1 MNTGIRGF
9 YLLTDLIKEQLLSD
23 EDVNTVTFGDIT
35 EVDLYKQSIFPL
47 SHLIVNSV
55 TSAENTLSFNISIL
69 SMDIVDQSKEET
81 TDRFVGNNN
90 EQDVFN
96 TQLTVLNKLIQRL
109 RIGTLYRDLYQ
120 VVGDVTLEPFK
131 DRFENE
137 LAGWTATFDVMIEN
151 DIDVCGA

>member
-9 YLLTDLIKEQLLSD
+9 YLLTDLIKEQLLND

-35 EVDLYKQSIFPL
+35 QVDLYKQSIFPL

-55 TSAENTLSFNISIL
+55 TSGENLLSFNVSIL
-69 SMDIVDQSKEET
+69 SMDIVDQSKDET
-81 TDRFVGNNN
+81 TDIFVGNNN

-96 TQLTVLNKLIQRL
+96 TQLAVLNKLIQRL

-151 DIDVCGA
+151 DLDVC

>member
-47 SHLIVNSV
+47 SHLVVNSV

-151 DIDVCGA
+151 DIDVC

>member
-9 YLLTDLIKEQLLSD
+9 YLLTDLIKEQLLND

-55 TSAENTLSFNISIL
+55 TSGENTLSFNISIL
-69 SMDIVDQSKEET
+69 SMDIVDQSKEAT
-81 TDRFVGNNN
+81 VDRFVGNNN

-96 TQLTVLNKLIQRL
+96 TQLAVLNKLIQRL

-120 VVGDVTLEPFK
+120 VVGDVSLEPFK

-137 LAGWTATFDVMIEN
+137 LAGWTATFDVMIQN
-151 DIDVCGA
+151 DIDVC

>member
-9 YLLTDLIKEQLLSD
+9 YLLTDLIKEQLLND

-55 TSAENTLSFNISIL
+55 TSGENTLSFNISIL
-69 SMDIVDQSKEET
+69 SMDIVDQSKEAT
-81 TDRFVGNNN
+81 VDRFVGNNN

-96 TQLTVLNKLIQRL
+96 TQLAVLNKLIQRL

-137 LAGWTATFDVMIEN
+137 LAGWTATFDVMIQN
-151 DIDVCGA
+151 DIDVC

>member
-9 YLLTDLIKEQLLSD
+9 YLLTDLIKEQLLND

-35 EVDLYKQSIFPL
+35 QVDLYKQNIFPL

-55 TSAENTLSFNISIL
+55 TSGENVLSFNVSIL
-69 SMDIVDQSKEET
+69 SMDIVDVSKEET
-81 TDRFVGNNN
+81 TDIFVGNNN

-96 TQLTVLNKLIQRL
+96 TQLSVLNKLIQKL
-109 RIGTLYRDLYQ
+109 RIGSLYRDLYQ

-131 DRFENE
+131 DRFESE
-137 LAGWTATFDVMIEN
+137 LAGWTATFDVMIAN
-151 DIDVCGA
+151 DINVC

>member
-9 YLLTDLIKEQLLSD
+9 YLLTDLIKEQLLND

-55 TSAENTLSFNISIL
+55 TSGENTLSFNISIL

-81 TDRFVGNNN
+81 VDRFVGNNN

-96 TQLTVLNKLIQRL
+96 TQLAVLNKLIQRL

-137 LAGWTATFDVMIEN
+137 LAGWTATFDVMIQN
-151 DIDVCGA
+151 DINVC

>member
-1 MNTGIRGF
+1 MEGNFYNITEKIR
-9 YLLTDLIKEQLLSD
+9 KQLQ
-23 EDVNTVTFGDIT
+23 EDQFVNTVTYGDIFQ
-35 EVDLYKQSIFPL
+35 VDLSKQTIFPL
-47 SHLIVNSV
+47 SHFQVV
-55 TSAENTLSFNISIL
+55 SATMQQNVWNFNISL
-69 SMDIVDQSKEET
+69 LVMDILDKPKEYRES
-81 TDRFVGNNN
+81 DDKSIFRGNNN

-96 TQLTVLNKLIQRL
+96 TQLSVLNKLIQRL

-151 DIDVCGA
+151 DIDVC

>member
-96 TQLTVLNKLIQRL
+96 TQLAVLNKLIQRL

-151 DIDVCGA
+151 DIDVC

>member
-9 YLLTDLIKEQLLSD
+9 YLLTDLIKEQLLND

-55 TSAENTLSFNISIL
+55 TSGENTLSFNISIL
-69 SMDIVDQSKEET
+69 SMDIVDQSKEAT
-81 TDRFVGNNN
+81 VDRFVGNNN

-96 TQLTVLNKLIQRL
+96 TQLAVLNKLIQRL

-151 DIDVCGA
+151 DIDVC

>member
-9 YLLTDLIKEQLLSD
+9 YLLTDLIKEQLLND

-69 SMDIVDQSKEET
+69 SMDIVDQSKEAT
-81 TDRFVGNNN
+81 VDRFVGNNN

-96 TQLTVLNKLIQRL
+96 TQLAVLNKLIQRL

-120 VVGDVTLEPFK
+120 VVGDVALEPFK

-137 LAGWTATFDVMIEN
+137 LAGWTATFDVMIQN
-151 DIDVCGA
+151 DINVC

>member
-9 YLLTDLIKEQLLSD
+9 YLLTDLIKEQLLND

-35 EVDLYKQSIFPL
+35 QVDLYKQSIFPL

-55 TSAENTLSFNISIL
+55 TSGENVLSFNISIL

-81 TDRFVGNNN
+81 TDRFVGNDN

-96 TQLTVLNKLIQRL
+96 TQLAVLNKLIQRL

-137 LAGWTATFDVMIEN
+137 LAGWTATFDVMIQN
-151 DIDVCGA
+151 DIDIC

>member
-151 DIDVCGA
+151 DIDVC

>member
-9 YLLTDLIKEQLLSD
+9 YLLTDLIKEQLLND

-55 TSAENTLSFNISIL
+55 TSGENTLSFNISIL
-69 SMDIVDQSKEET
+69 SMDIVDQSKEAT
-81 TDRFVGNNN
+81 VDRFVGNNN

-96 TQLTVLNKLIQRL
+96 TQLAVLNKLIQRL

-120 VVGDVTLEPFK
+120 VVGDVALEPFK

-137 LAGWTATFDVMIEN
+137 LAGWTATFDVMIQN
-151 DIDVCGA
+151 DIDVC

>member
-23 EDVNTVTFGDIT
+23 EDVSTVTFGDIT
-35 EVDLYKQSIFPL
+35 QVDLYKQSIFPL

-55 TSAENTLSFNISIL
+55 TSGENTLSFNISIL
-69 SMDIVDQSKEET
+69 SMDIVDQSKDET
-81 TDRFVGNNN
+81 IDIFVGNNN

-96 TQLTVLNKLIQRL
+96 TQLSVLNKLIQKL

-120 VVGDVTLEPFK
+120 VVGDVSLEPFK

-137 LAGWTATFDVMIEN
+137 LAGWTATFDVMIAN
-151 DIDVCGA
+151 DINVC

>member
-9 YLLTDLIKEQLLSD
+9 YLLTDLIKEQLLND

-69 SMDIVDQSKEET
+69 SMDIVDQSKEAT
-81 TDRFVGNNN
+81 VDRFVGNNN

-96 TQLTVLNKLIQRL
+96 TQLAVLNKLIQRL

-137 LAGWTATFDVMIEN
+137 LAGWSATFDVMIQN
-151 DIDVCGA
+151 DIDVC

>member
-9 YLLTDLIKEQLLSD
+9 YLLTDLIKEQLLND

-35 EVDLYKQSIFPL
+35 EVDIYKQSIFPL

-55 TSAENTLSFNISIL
+55 TSGENTLSFNISIL

-81 TDRFVGNNN
+81 VDRFVGNNN

-96 TQLTVLNKLIQRL
+96 TQLAVLNKLIQRL

-137 LAGWTATFDVMIEN
+137 LAGWTATFDVMIQN
-151 DIDVCGA
+151 DINVC

>member
-9 YLLTDLIKEQLLSD
+9 YLLTDLIKEQLLND

-55 TSAENTLSFNISIL
+55 TSGENTLSFNISIL
-69 SMDIVDQSKEET
+69 SMDIVDQSKDAT
-81 TDRFVGNNN
+81 VDRFVGNNN

-96 TQLTVLNKLIQRL
+96 TQLAVLNKLIQRL

-137 LAGWTATFDVMIEN
+137 LAGWTATFDVMIQN
-151 DIDVCGA
+151 DINVC

>member
-9 YLLTDLIKEQLLSD
+9 YLLTDLIKEQLLND

-55 TSAENTLSFNISIL
+55 TSGENTLSFNISIL
-69 SMDIVDQSKEET
+69 SMDIVDVSKEET
-81 TDRFVGNNN
+81 TDIFVGNNN

-96 TQLTVLNKLIQRL
+96 TQLSVLNKLIQKL
-109 RIGTLYRDLYQ
+109 RIGSLYRDLYQ

-137 LAGWTATFDVMIEN
+137 LAGWTATFDVMIAN
-151 DIDVCGA
+151 DIDVC

>member
-9 YLLTDLIKEQLLSD
+9 YLLTDLIKEQLLND

-35 EVDLYKQSIFPL
+35 QVDLYKQSIFPL

-55 TSAENTLSFNISIL
+55 TSGENVLSFNVSIL
-69 SMDIVDQSKEET
+69 SMDIVDQSKDET
-81 TDRFVGNNN
+81 TDIFVGNDN

-96 TQLTVLNKLIQRL
+96 TQLAVLNKLIQKL
-109 RIGTLYRDLYQ
+109 RIGSLYREQYQ
-120 VVGDVTLEPFK
+120 VVGDVSLEPFK
-131 DRFENE
+131 DRFDNI

-151 DIDVCGA
+151 DLDVC

>member
-9 YLLTDLIKEQLLSD
+9 YLLTDLIKEQLLND

-69 SMDIVDQSKEET
+69 SMDIVDQSKEAT
-81 TDRFVGNNN
+81 VDRFVGNNN

-96 TQLTVLNKLIQRL
+96 TQLAVLNKLIQRL

-151 DIDVCGA
+151 DIDVC

>member
-9 YLLTDLIKEQLLSD
+9 YLLTELIKDELLSN

-35 EVDLYKQSIFPL
+35 QVDLYKQSIFPL

-55 TSAENTLSFNISIL
+55 TSGESTLSFNISIL
-69 SMDIVDQSKEET
+69 SMDIVDQSKDET

-151 DIDVCGA
+151 DINVC

>member
-55 TSAENTLSFNISIL
+55 TSGENTLSFNISIL
-69 SMDIVDQSKEET
+69 SMDIVDQSKEAT
-81 TDRFVGNNN
+81 VDRFVGNNN

-96 TQLTVLNKLIQRL
+96 TQLAVLNKLIQRL

-137 LAGWTATFDVMIEN
+137 LAGWTATFDVMIQN
-151 DIDVCGA
+151 DINVC

>member
-47 SHLIVNSV
+47 SHLVVNSV
-55 TSAENTLSFNISIL
+55 TSAENTLLFNISIL

-151 DIDVCGA
+151 DIDVC

>member
-9 YLLTDLIKEQLLSD
+9 YLLTDLIKEQLLND

-55 TSAENTLSFNISIL
+55 TSGENVLSFNISIL
-69 SMDIVDQSKEET
+69 SMDIVDVSKEET
-81 TDRFVGNNN
+81 TDIFVGNNN

-151 DIDVCGA
+151 DIDVC

>member
-9 YLLTDLIKEQLLSD
+9 YLLTDLIKEQLLND

-35 EVDLYKQSIFPL
+35 QVDLYKQSIFPL

-55 TSAENTLSFNISIL
+55 TSGENVLSFNVSIL
-69 SMDIVDQSKEET
+69 SMDIVDQSKDET
-81 TDRFVGNNN
+81 TDIFVGNNN

-96 TQLTVLNKLIQRL
+96 TQLAVLNKLIQRL

-151 DIDVCGA
+151 DIDICA

>member
-9 YLLTDLIKEQLLSD
+9 YLLTDLIKEQLLND

-69 SMDIVDQSKEET
+69 SMDIVDQSKEAT
-81 TDRFVGNNN
+81 VDRFVGNNN

-96 TQLTVLNKLIQRL
+96 TQLAVLNKLIQRL

-137 LAGWTATFDVMIEN
+137 LAGWTATFDVMIQN
-151 DIDVCGA
+151 DIDVC